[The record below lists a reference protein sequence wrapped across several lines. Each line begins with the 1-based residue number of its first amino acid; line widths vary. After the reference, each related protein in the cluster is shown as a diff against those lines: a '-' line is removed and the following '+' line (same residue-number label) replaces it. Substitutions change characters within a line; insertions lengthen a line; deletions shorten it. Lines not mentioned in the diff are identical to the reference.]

1 MRNMV
6 SMRNGMDLLR
16 CNLRSNVKDK
26 VHNELYRKIDV
37 KVFGRGQIPEQVC
50 NIVFRQ
56 IKTNLKVKV

>member
-1 MRNMV
+1 MV

-16 CNLRSNVKDK
+16 CNLRSNVADK
-26 VHNELYRKIDV
+26 VHNKLYRKIDV
-37 KVFGRGQIPEQVC
+37 KVFGQGQICEQAC